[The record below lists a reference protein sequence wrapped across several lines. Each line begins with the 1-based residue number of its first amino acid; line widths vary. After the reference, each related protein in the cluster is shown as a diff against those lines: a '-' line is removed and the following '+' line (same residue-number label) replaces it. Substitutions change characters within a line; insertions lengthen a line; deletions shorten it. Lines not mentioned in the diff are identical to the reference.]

1 VYPDSRH
8 RAACL
13 TPGALALGA
22 TVQRLLQQALPE
34 PLSPLGVVRRKL
46 DERQLRTGHLSNLL
60 SMLESTKEIDG
71 EMHSRLRPELGT
83 PNPTQFGLDAVRAAL
98 GAPPMPSPT
107 EAVAILRARV
117 AEFAHSDGHSNAR
130 RRTVNCGRQFPLWR

>member
-60 SMLESTKEIDG
+60 SMLESTKEL
-71 EMHSRLRPELGT
+71 ERKTAYRELRKTVPTLAVVLLRPVNARKTAWQRDPLGSR
-83 PNPTQFGLDAVRAAL
+83 DA
-98 GAPPMPSPT
+98 
-107 EAVAILRARV
+107 AVADLSSVFSAL
-117 AEFAHSDGHSNAR
+117 
-130 RRTVNCGRQFPLWR
+130 P